1 MKKLIIL
8 NHSLTLNKI
17 ELYAFE
23 AEGRRN
29 CLSISLPMFCRCRSD
44 VACRLTLAVHRRIS
58 DAVRRGLRPGSLIS
72 SVRL

>member
-23 AEGRRN
+23 EGKAQ
-29 CLSISLPMFCRCRSD
+29 LPDGSLAHVFSSC
-44 VACRLTLAVHRRIS
+44 
-58 DAVRRGLRPGSLIS
+58 LRPVPYIVYLG
-72 SVRL
+72 

>member
-23 AEGRRN
+23 EGKAQ
-29 CLSISLPMFCRCRSD
+29 LPVDSLPMFCRCKSD